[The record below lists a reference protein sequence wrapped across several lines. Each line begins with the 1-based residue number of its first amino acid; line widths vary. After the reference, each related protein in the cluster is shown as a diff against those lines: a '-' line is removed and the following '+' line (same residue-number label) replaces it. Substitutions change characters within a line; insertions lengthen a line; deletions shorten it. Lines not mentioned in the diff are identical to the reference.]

1 MTPEEIRDFVDELYG
16 LTAVG
21 DWENVAAR
29 LTEDFVVTEAE
40 GLPMAGRYEG
50 RNGLR
55 DLYIKVM
62 GTLDVVALDRVETTV
77 GRDHAVTI
85 LSLRFADPSL
95 PPAEILELFRFR
107 DGKLAEI
114 KPYYFDPAPVN
125 AAARI
130 KSGA

>member
-21 DWENVAAR
+21 DWESVAAR